1 MTPQQSQP
9 VSEPSTMHLRGAV
22 DLASLK
28 KPTQSAAA
36 SGSNQDSGFVMDVDE
51 QGFPQLVQLSA
62 DVPVVVELHASF
74 SPDSDQLAPVLSK
87 VVQSYNGRLVL
98 VRVDVEANPQIAQ
111 AFQAQGVPT
120 VVAVLKGQPVPL
132 FQGAVPEQQIRQF
145 LDELIKVAGENG
157 VTGTAGEGAG
167 ADPEEDSP
175 GPLPPH
181 HQAAFDAIEAGDY
194 SAAAEA
200 YRKALA
206 ESPADAEARTGLT
219 QVELLL
225 RLQGRGAEEIRSA
238 AADDPQGL
246 QAQLDVAD
254 LDVSGGHVE
263 DAFNRLI
270 AFIGRSTGEERESA
284 RARLVELFDIVGTAD
299 ERVTAA
305 RGRLTRVLF

>member
-1 MTPQQSQP
+1 MTPQQAQP
-9 VSEPSTMHLRGAV
+9 VSGPSSMNLRGAV
-22 DLASLK
+22 DLSSLK
-28 KPTQSAAA
+28 RPAQPA
-36 SGSNQDSGFVMDVDE
+36 SDSGRGSNFVMDVDE

-62 DVPVVVELHASF
+62 EVPVVVELHAAF
-74 SPDSDQLAPVLSK
+74 SPDSTQLAPVLDK
-87 VVQSYNGRLVL
+87 VVQSYGGRLVL
-98 VRVDVEANPQIAQ
+98 ARVDVEANPQIAQ

-120 VVAVLKGQPVPL
+120 VIAVLKGQPVPL

-145 LDELIKVAGENG
+145 LDELIKVAAENG
-157 VTGTAGEGAG
+157 VTGTVGGAG
-167 ADPEEDSP
+167 QQGDDDVAE
-175 GPLPPH
+175 PLPPL

-194 SAAAEA
+194 PAAAEA

-206 ESPADAEARTGLT
+206 ESPADAEARTGLA
-219 QVELLL
+219 QVELLI

-238 AADDPQGL
+238 AADAPDDC

-270 AFIGRSTGEERESA
+270 AFIGRNVGDDREAA
-284 RARLVELFDIVGTAD
+284 RSRLVELFDIVGATD

-305 RGRLTRVLF
+305 RGRLARVLF

>member
-1 MTPQQSQP
+1 MTPQKSQP
-9 VSEPSTMHLRGAV
+9 VSEPSTVHLRGAV
-22 DLASLK
+22 DLSSLK
-28 KPTQSAAA
+28 QPAQPAPV
-36 SGSNQDSGFVMDVDE
+36 SNEDAGFVMDVDE

-62 DVPVVVELHASF
+62 EVPVVVELHADF
-74 SPDSDQLAPVLSK
+74 SPDSAQLAPVLKK

-98 VRVDVEANPQIAQ
+98 ARVDVEANPQIAQ

-132 FQGAVPEQQIRQF
+132 FQGSVPEQQIRQF

-167 ADPEEDSP
+167 TDAGEDTPE
-175 GPLPPH
+175 PLPPL
-181 HQAAFDAIEAGDY
+181 HQTAFDAIEAGDY
-194 SAAAEA
+194 LTAAGA

-206 ESPADAEARTGLT
+206 ENPADAEAETGLA
-219 QVELLL
+219 QVELLI
-225 RLQGRGAEEIRSA
+225 RLQGRGADEIRSA
-238 AADDPQGL
+238 AADDPDGL

-254 LDVSGGHVE
+254 LDISGGHVV

-270 AFIGRSTGEERESA
+270 AFIGRSTGDERESA
-284 RARLVELFDIVGTAD
+284 RARLVELFDIVGATD

-305 RGRLTRVLF
+305 RGRLARVLF